1 MKKRTIISLMMAMA
15 MLVLLGSCEHDN
27 LDAPDCRVYGH
38 ITYEGQRIGLKSTN
52 STIQLELWQNDF
64 GLEKAQI
71 IYVNQE
77 GAFSTYAY
85 KGGHLRI
92 VAKPG
97 SYPWKNTQDTVYID
111 NIKGNHEFN
120 YEVYPYYMIENV
132 EYSLADGV
140 ITADFDIKEIYS
152 EKSIAQAGIVVNRTQ
167 FVDLSTAIKASGT
180 KQNPG
185 HVTLKMDISKELESE
200 KALFCRVFTKIDGID
215 EALYSPDPYK
225 LK

>member
-1 MKKRTIISLMMAMA
+1 MHLYGWPGTDDTPVKTVHDITFNNVVIEGELLASEDNPLIITNNTDDQT
-15 MLVLLGSCEHDN
+15 LVYNLYFTNTSGISAAVADKDNPSGSILLRAGDTH
-27 LDAPDCRVYGH
+27 
-38 ITYEGQRIGLKSTN
+38 
-52 STIQLELWQNDF
+52 
-64 GLEKAQI
+64 
-71 IYVNQE
+71 
-77 GAFSTYAY
+77 
-85 KGGHLRI
+85 
-92 VAKPG
+92 
-97 SYPWKNTQDTVYID
+97 PWKNTQDTVYID

-140 ITADFDIKEIYS
+140 LTADFDIKEIYS

-185 HVTLKMDISKELESE
+185 HVTLKMDVSKELESE